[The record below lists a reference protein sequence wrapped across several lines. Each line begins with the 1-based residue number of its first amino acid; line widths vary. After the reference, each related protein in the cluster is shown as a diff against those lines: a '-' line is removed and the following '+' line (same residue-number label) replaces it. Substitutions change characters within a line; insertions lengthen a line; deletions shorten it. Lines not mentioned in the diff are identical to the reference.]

1 MARSGEVTTTATNT
15 VSERQTPAVNTWG
28 KYALVPLNFLRRYP
42 VVPVVILTILVVT
55 AVISPWIVPH
65 DPIKVDVLSRHH
77 PPFWMEE
84 GSTENFLGT
93 DALGRDI
100 LSRIIAG
107 ARITVLVVV
116 ASVGTGVL
124 IGTALGL
131 VTGYFGGLIDDGVM
145 RVVDAWNILPALL
158 IILVIVLTFGQG
170 LWILIGV
177 LAMLSW
183 PGAVRLVRA
192 ETLSLRNREYV
203 ALAKVAGASN
213 FRILVRHILPGVIN
227 IVIVS
232 ATLGTGNIILTEA
245 SLSFLGA
252 GIPPPD
258 PTWGRMI
265 GEERQYIDA
274 SWWTSFF
281 PGIVIAL
288 VVMSGNFLGDWM
300 RDRFDPTLRQL

>member
-15 VSERQTPAVNTWG
+15 VSERQTSAVNTWG

-124 IGTALGL
+124 IGTGLGL